1 MPLEE
6 SIRNG
11 CVRHKPNCKKETAT
25 ATMATMKKKE
35 TAATP
40 SEQQDEEFQ

>member
-11 CVRHKPNCKKETAT
+11 CVRHKPNCKQETAT
-25 ATMATMKKKE
+25 ATMKNKE
-35 TAATP
+35 TVATS
-40 SEQQDEEFQ
+40 SEEQDEEFQ